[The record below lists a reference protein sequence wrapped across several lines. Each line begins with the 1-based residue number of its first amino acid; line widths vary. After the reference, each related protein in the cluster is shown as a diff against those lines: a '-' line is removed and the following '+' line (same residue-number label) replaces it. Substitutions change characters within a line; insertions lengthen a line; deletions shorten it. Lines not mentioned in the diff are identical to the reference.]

1 MILAPASPIG
11 QTCPIG
17 DGLKLTSIRY
27 SSPKQTV
34 LEDGSPFY
42 SSRAAGPFRLMPSG
56 AALLDFESVGDER
69 KSLTDRQKA
78 NLGYSI
84 YKHNLENHLFDELS
98 NEVLQER
105 RLFLNWMNDHRDRVL
120 DLDKDWVED
129 HLKSKTSAED
139 RMLMFLRELIRS
151 DDTGVPPDEELL
163 RAAGGCR
170 SGTDLQEMWRYSV
183 EQGWTGSN
191 KRDSE
196 GTSRNQINFPARM
209 YVDQRTR
216 ELDQESQGFVAMS
229 FDPDLT
235 HVYKDGIKPAIK
247 AAGYNARRI
256 DDKAFTGPVVDEMLA
271 EIRKSKFVVADF
283 TGCEKCTACKKCKHI
298 GAPGGVYWEAGFAH
312 GLDIPVFLTCRKDR
326 GDAIHFNI
334 DHIKRLHW
342 ETPEDLCKQLK
353 NSIEAVLG
361 RGPLDPSDDQP
372 GQQRQPERTAT

>member
-42 SSRAAGPFRLMPSG
+42 SSRAGGPFRLMPSG

-151 DDTGVPPDEELL
+151 DDPGVPPDEELL
-163 RAAGGCR
+163 RGAGGCR

-183 EQGWTGSN
+183 EQGWTGSLTDGSN
-191 KRDSE
+191 RSD
-196 GTSRNQINFPARM
+196 RQPR
-209 YVDQRTR
+209 QLRTR
-216 ELDQESQGFVAMS
+216 S
-229 FDPDLT
+229 
-235 HVYKDGIKPAIK
+235 H
-247 AAGYNARRI
+247 
-256 DDKAFTGPVVDEMLA
+256 
-271 EIRKSKFVVADF
+271 
-283 TGCEKCTACKKCKHI
+283 
-298 GAPGGVYWEAGFAH
+298 AH
-312 GLDIPVFLTCRKDR
+312 GV
-326 GDAIHFNI
+326 
-334 DHIKRLHW
+334 
-342 ETPEDLCKQLK
+342 
-353 NSIEAVLG
+353 VLG
-361 RGPLDPSDDQP
+361 VVFDADAAQP
-372 GQQRQPERTAT
+372 AHLGGRQGGAGTGEGVEHDAGAQRQTRTHQQAQEGLWL